1 MKNFNKCIRLPLGAV
16 KAEGFLKDQLLRC
29 KDGMTGHLKDLE
41 PEMIALPYIKKTYVK
56 AWGPGD
62 QSGWGAEIS
71 GNYWTGYIQSAFVLD
86 DEEMKKEATEWV
98 DGMMKNQ
105 KADGYLGTF
114 YEDDAN
120 IYDDFNGWDTA
131 CAMRGLIALYEATGR
146 KDVLEAVHRCM
157 LWFTR
162 KWSGDNKTFYAAPY
176 LIDPMILTYLH
187 TGDET
192 LAEYAKE
199 YLEMTC
205 ERDIFESSYKALL
218 SDEFH
223 YNSNHTAAVGYYLR
237 LPAMVYTA
245 FGNEEYLKASEK
257 GIRKV
262 RKYSTQLSGGPVSIS
277 EYLGPVGGTKE
288 TEYCSYAYFNATFTM
303 MGIITGKAIYGDYM
317 EEMYYNGAMGARK
330 KDEKAI
336 AYLSAPNQFMATTT
350 SSTAGAKVDMQAYT
364 PCYPVSCC
372 PVNAVCNV
380 PEFIRDFMMSDND
393 GNLYVQSYGPCRLD
407 YNGIKINVNT
417 LYPFRNKVSLE
428 INCDKAFTLFLKNPM
443 WAKGFEVTVNGEKAD
458 CSADE
463 NGYIKLERTW
473 KCTDVVEISFK
484 AEVEVIKVDDTDGPA
499 VHPIAVKYGALLYS
513 YHIPEDWIP
522 TEGSPMTPLPEGWS
536 WFELVPFYRDPPCKS
551 HHEATGLRRNYIN
564 WNLALDENIAPS
576 DFTIE
581 EIEPCGYVW
590 ENTPIKLHAHCYKAP
605 YIMPPYPNRTLEPCG
620 EYQVVTHKL
629 PLTLEPFGCTNLRL
643 TYFPKAAL
651 IDKNKQSP

>member
-1 MKNFNKCIRLPLGAV
+1 MKNYNKCIRLPLGAV
-16 KAEGFLKDQLLRC
+16 KAEGFLKDQLLKA

-41 PEMIALPYIKKTYVK
+41 PEMIALPYINKTYVK

-86 DEEMKKEATEWV
+86 DEEMKRVATEWV

-120 IYDDFNGWDTA
+120 IYDDFNGWGTA
-131 CAMRGLIALYEATGR
+131 CAMRGLIAFYEATGR
-146 KDVLEAVHRCM
+146 KDVLEAVHKCM
-157 LWFTR
+157 LWFT
-162 KWSGDNKTFYAAPY
+162 KAWAGNNKTFYAAPY
-176 LIDPMILTYLH
+176 LIEPMILTYLH

-205 ERDIFESSYKALL
+205 DRDIFESSYKALL

-245 FGNEEYLKASEK
+245 FGNQEYLKASEK
-257 GIRKV
+257 GVQKV
-262 RKYSTQLSGGPVSIS
+262 RRHSTQLSGGPVSIS
-277 EYLGPVGGTKE
+277 EYLGPIGGTAE

-336 AYLSAPNQFMATTT
+336 AYLSSPNQFMATTT

-380 PEFIRDFMMSDND
+380 PEFIRDFMMTD
-393 GNLYVQSYGPCRLD
+393 GDSNIYVQSYGPCSLD

-417 LYPFRNKVSLE
+417 LYPFRNKVRFE
-428 INCDKAFTLFLKNPM
+428 IGCDKSFALYLKNPM
-443 WAKGFEVTVNGEKAD
+443 WAKGFEVTVNGEKVD
-458 CSADE
+458 CSDNE
-463 NGYIKLERTW
+463 NGYIKLEREW
-473 KCTDVVEISFK
+473 KCKDSIEITFK

-499 VHPIAVKYGALLYS
+499 VHPIAFKYGALLYS

-522 TEGSPMTPLPEGWS
+522 AEGNPMTPLPEGWT
-536 WFELVPFYRDPPCKS
+536 WYQLVPFYRDPPCKS

-564 WNLALDENIAPS
+564 WNLAVDENISPS

-581 EIEPCGYVW
+581 EIEPHGYVW

-620 EYQVVTHKL
+620 EYQEVTHKL
-629 PLTLEPFGCTNLRL
+629 PLTLVPFGCTNLRV
-643 TYFPKAAL
+643 TYFPKAL
-651 IDKNKQSP
+651 LSL